1 MFLSLKHEHLL
12 HQMFQVSHLSIN
24 LNTTSSSDVPD
35 VVSWLLSSGTQLT
48 D

>member
-1 MFLSLKHEHLL
+1 MFPSLKHEHLL
-12 HQMFQVSHLSIN
+12 HQMFQVSQLSIN
-24 LNTTSSSDVPD
+24 LNTTSSSDGPD